1 MGDHTLTT
9 PAATQ
14 TAYPWRATVRT
25 VFAFVV
31 ALAAGLPM
39 LVDASGI
46 SEATPGIATALAVGA
61 TITRVLAIPFVNTLL
76 ATYVPWLSANGR
88 DGAA

>member
-1 MGDHTLTT
+1 MGDHTL
-9 PAATQ
+9 ATSAPTQ
-14 TAYPWRATVRT
+14 SAHPWRATLRT

-39 LVDASGI
+39 IVDASGL
-46 SEATPGIATALAVGA
+46 SEATPGIATAVAVGGA
-61 TITRVLAIPFVNTLL
+61 VTRILALPVVNAAL
-76 ATYVPWLSANGR
+76 ATYAPWLSANGR